1 MTEPITVRVSGGELA
16 GARDGRVDRYLGIP
30 YAAAPVGAR
39 RFAEPTPAPAW
50 DGVRDATRTGPTA
63 PQNPMS
69 AQSQTVLAN
78 PIDPGD
84 DFLNLNV
91 FAPTGAERAPVML
104 FIHGGSAKYGS
115 NSLDGYDGTAFAR
128 DGVVLVVINYRLG
141 PEGFS
146 VLDDAPANL
155 GYADAIAALRWVRDE
170 IRAFGGDPGNVT
182 IFGESAGAIAVGCLL
197 VSPVARGLFR
207 RAIIQSGMPS
217 ARSRQ
222 KAGEVTRR
230 EAKVLGVPT
239 TRDGFAGVPVD
250 RLLAADRTVTE
261 GGSPLNA
268 KPSYSG
274 LIGDAII
281 PVDPATAARDG
292 VADDIPLMFGGT
304 AEEQN
309 LFTAGGAFEMNGLLF
324 AIIRARFGVT
334 RRVLDAYKARYPGR
348 SRGYLLAAMTIDL
361 IMRIPM
367 HRIADARA
375 RRGAATWAYE
385 FAWRSPNHDL
395 GAAHAMELPFVF
407 DRLSSPD
414 WILLGGDTMPQ
425 RIADEMHAAWVRFA
439 TTGDPGWRPWDD
451 TRPTMVFGDTSGVVA
466 GQRDEELRAWGKRD
480 GDR

>member
-1 MTEPITVRVSGGELA
+1 MTEPITVRISVGELS
-16 GARDGRVDRYLGIP
+16 GTREGRVDRYVGIP
-30 YAAAPVGAR
+30 YAAPPIGEH
-39 RFAEPTPAPAW
+39 RFAEPVPAPAW
-50 DGVRDATRTGPTA
+50 EGVRDATRTGPTA

-69 AQSQTVLAN
+69 PQSQTVLAN

-84 DFLNLNV
+84 DYLNLNV

-115 NSLDGYDGTAFAR
+115 NSLDGYDGSAFAR
-128 DGVVLVVINYRLG
+128 DGVVIVVINYRLG

-146 VLDDAPANL
+146 VLDGAPANL

-182 IFGESAGAIAVGCLL
+182 IFGESAGGIAVGCLL
-197 VSPVARGLFR
+197 VSPVARGLFH
-207 RAIIQSGMPS
+207 RAIIQSGMPA
-217 ARSRQ
+217 ARPRE

-230 EAKVLGVPT
+230 EAKALGVPA
-239 TRDGFAGVPVD
+239 TRDGFLGIPVD
-250 RLLAADRTVTE
+250 RLLAADAEVTE

-274 LIGDAII
+274 LVGDAII
-281 PVDPATAARDG
+281 PIDPEAAARDG
-292 VADDIPLMFGGT
+292 VADGIPLLFGGT
-304 AEEQN
+304 SEEQN
-309 LFTAGGAFEMNGLLF
+309 LFVAGGAPKVGGPLF
-324 AIIRARFGVT
+324 ALIRARFGVT
-334 RRVLDAYKARYPGR
+334 GRVLRAYEARYPGR
-348 SRGYLLAAMTIDL
+348 PRGYLLSAMIIDL

-375 RRGAATWAYE
+375 RRGAPTWAYE

-407 DRLSSPD
+407 DRLASPD

-439 TTGDPGWRPWDD
+439 TTGDPGWRPWDA
-451 TRPTMVFGDTSGVVA
+451 TRPTMVFGDTSGVVE